1 MLLLLQREA
10 FFRDALSE
18 AQIFRLS
25 SMRFSY
31 QNQCKFVTKHQLEQ
45 IKEHRNDES
54 DGEQP
59 HYQVPNFSYL
69 IEIIVMFRYNGVL
82 HVIAA
87 YENKSVQVFD
97 F

>member
-1 MLLLLQREA
+1 LLLLLQREA

-25 SMRFSY
+25 SMRFNY
-31 QNQCKFVTKHQLEQ
+31 QNHCKFVTKHQLEQ
-45 IKEHRNDES
+45 IKEHKNDET
-54 DGEQP
+54 DGE

-69 IEIIVMFRYNGVL
+69 IEIIEMFRYKGVL
-82 HVIAA
+82 HVVVA